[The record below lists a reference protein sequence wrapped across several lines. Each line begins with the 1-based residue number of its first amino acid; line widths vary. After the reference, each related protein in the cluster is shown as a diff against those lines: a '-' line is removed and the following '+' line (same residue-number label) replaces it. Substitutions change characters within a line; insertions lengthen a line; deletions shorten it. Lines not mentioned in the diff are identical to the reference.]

1 MTPFTP
7 GEGGRLAGKARATG
21 SMGFAESISV
31 VRMADVREYALLV
44 VAKDVEHC

>member
-1 MTPFTP
+1 MTPFTL